1 MKGTIMTNHMDLL
14 NLAAKTIAERGRQY
28 GPVEAAFDRITKL
41 FKLTTGKD
49 ITIYE
54 AAMLMHCVKLAR
66 ISESP
71 SLEDSYVDGI
81 NYLAF
86 AAQFMSAEKR
96 DEATAVEDRIT
107 DELAKKFAP
116 KKSLRVDDFAS
127 PFIKSSDTEKPTDG
141 TA

>member
-1 MKGTIMTNHMDLL
+1 MTNHLDLL

-28 GPVEAAFDRITKL
+28 GPVEASFDRITKL
-41 FKLTTGKD
+41 YKLTTGKD

-86 AAQFMSAEKR
+86 AAQFVDAQKE
-96 DEATAVEDRIT
+96 DHVTAMEDRLT
-107 DELAKKFAP
+107 EELAKKFAP
-116 KKSLRVDDFAS
+116 RKTLKADDFVS
-127 PFIKSSDTEKPTDG
+127 SLTSTGKSDDG
-141 TA
+141 SAQ

>member
-1 MKGTIMTNHMDLL
+1 MTNHLDLL
-14 NLAAKTIAERGRQY
+14 NLAAKTIADRGRQY
-28 GPVEAAFDRITKL
+28 GPVEESFDRITKL
-41 FKLTTGKD
+41 YKLTTGKD

-86 AAQFMSAEKR
+86 AAQFVTAQRSAQV
-96 DEATAVEDRIT
+96 AAVEDQLT
-107 DELAKKFAP
+107 EELAKKYAP
-116 KKSLRVDDFAS
+116 KKTLKTGDFVPDFVMPPVGTEGSDNGS
-127 PFIKSSDTEKPTDG
+127 PQ
-141 TA
+141 

>member
-1 MKGTIMTNHMDLL
+1 MTNHLDLL

-28 GPVEAAFDRITKL
+28 GPVEASFDRITKL
-41 FKLTTGKD
+41 YKLTTGKD

-86 AAQFMSAEKR
+86 AAQFM
-96 DEATAVEDRIT
+96 TAQKEEHVTTVEDRLT

-116 KKSLRVDDFAS
+116 KKTLRTDDFV
-127 PFIKSSDTEKPTDG
+127 SSLVNTPVTDK
-141 TA
+141 ADDAPAQ